1 MIVQFL
7 CTTYCQIIK
16 NNNYINGFIRDP
28 IRHIVINTKNNIDK
42 KFINIII
49 QSFCILFFE
58 NILIKKT
65 FTLCQKL
72 IKIHYIKILHRR
84 IGLKS
89 AIAKW
94 ADMRFH

>member
-16 NNNYINGFIRDP
+16 NNNYINGFIREP

-49 QSFCILFFE
+49 
-58 NILIKKT
+58 NDIKKHLS
-65 FTLCQKL
+65 TLL
-72 IKIHYIKILHRR
+72 NIYVL
-84 IGLKS
+84 
-89 AIAKW
+89 
-94 ADMRFH
+94 